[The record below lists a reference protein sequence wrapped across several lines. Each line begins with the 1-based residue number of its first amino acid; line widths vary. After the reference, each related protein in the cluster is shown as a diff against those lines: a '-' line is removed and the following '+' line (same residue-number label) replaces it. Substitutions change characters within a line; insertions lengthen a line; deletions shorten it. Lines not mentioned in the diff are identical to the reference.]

1 MNVFVVPSWF
11 PSPSNPSYGIF
22 MQEQIE
28 MMGELRP
35 DWNIGV
41 STWGQGDQGKLL
53 YAKDHFKNLVK
64 IYHHSKE
71 DGLQEARSN
80 IQEFY
85 QPTLSWTKRILN
97 GNIESIIRSNR
108 RNFEA
113 FINQNGSCDLIS
125 VQASYPGAIIGAYLS
140 ERYDVP
146 FHLHVRLGGF
156 MFQDLLNDLGSS
168 LKNRLIQSIHEASL
182 ITVTS
187 QFQKETLMKKISKEM
202 IVLHNPVDSDLYQ
215 PVESFTDE
223 MVAIGR
229 LEKEKGFDMLL
240 KTIQKGQKLHVVGE
254 GSEKGKLESI
264 VRSRGLDNEIEFHG
278 HGDRTQMNQ
287 LLNKCSFLI
296 LPSRFETF
304 GNVLLEAM
312 ACGRPVLSTSCGG
325 PSEIV
330 TETTGI
336 LCEPSINAIRSGIDR
351 MITHR
356 NDYKSV
362 EIRNEVEKSFGKIQW
377 IMKLEELFIK
387 TFER

>member
-1 MNVFVVPSWF
+1 MNVFFVPSWF
-11 PSPSNPSYGIF
+11 PSHSNPSYGIF
-22 MQEQIE
+22 IREQIE

-41 STWGQGDQGKLL
+41 STWGQGDQRKLL

-80 IQEFY
+80 IREFY
-85 QPTLSWTKRILN
+85 QPTLSWTKRLLN
-97 GNIESIIRSNR
+97 GNIESIIRSSR

-113 FINQNGSCDLIS
+113 FVDKNGSCDLIS

-168 LKNRLIQSIHEASL
+168 LKNRLIKSIHEASL

-187 QFQKETLMKKISKEM
+187 RFQKETLRKWIEKEI
-202 IVLHNPVDSDLYQ
+202 IVLHNPIDLDLYK
-215 PVESFTDE
+215 PEESFTDE

-240 KTIQKGQKLHVVGE
+240 KAIQNGQKLHVVGE
-254 GSEKGKLESI
+254 GSEMRKLESI
-264 VRSRGLDNEIEFHG
+264 VRSRKLINDIEFQG
-278 HGDRTQMNQ
+278 HGDRAQINQ

-330 TETTGI
+330 TETSGI
-336 LCEPSINAIRSGIDR
+336 LCEPSIGGIRSGIDR
-351 MITHR
+351 MIANR
-356 NDYKSV
+356 NDYKAV
-362 EIRNEVEKSFGKIQW
+362 EIRNEVEKSFGKAQW
-377 IMKLEELFIK
+377 MIKLEELFIK
-387 TFER
+387 TLER